1 MEFIWRTPRQVIL
14 SLAVLALLAASML
27 SAVPLL
33 SAQEAKQEVRI
44 ALFQPRTAPVLNFYG
59 TWAIQGFHLGLEYAT
74 GSKVPDNLGKLLAG
88 EEAVYPLS
96 DGRRIIVK
104 VFDTQGKPDVAI
116 ARAREAIEEWG
127 ADILAGVTFSSVAV
141 AMASIAREYEIP
153 FFVFPAAAASIT
165 QDPVFNKYMFRI
177 ARNTEQDALAM
188 IDYAVRT
195 QGFKK
200 FAFIAA
206 DYEFGWSYIESI
218 QYALIRYPGTR
229 IVDIEWVPL
238 TTTDFRPYI
247 ERALAANPDALGII
261 WAGDFSLLYRDL
273 AALGVLGRVP
283 ILGMM
288 IDLYT
293 TNFVNFCI
301 PGLEGILEN
310 LTVVTYDAYVPDRP
324 EEMYRILRE
333 MMIEENIY
341 PYDFLK
347 GHECEA
353 LDRLS
358 SARVPDLW
366 HAPAFATA
374 QFIVD
379 AIKAVPDLNV
389 DKLIAHLEGRAMETP
404 MGFTIIRPEDHQALR
419 PFYVVRYVVDDN
431 PDSETYGLL
440 IGSYVETIPIEKVTP
455 RLLTEYKPYPKRF
468 SVSINAPSTIGVVPF
483 EVMLSAVIE
492 GGTAPYT
499 CTWDLGDGFTAEG
512 LSVTHT
518 YGDPGVYTVKVECSD
533 YIGLKATASLKVAAV
548 SEQAFQTTTTAAT
561 PAETT
566 ETPTTTPTLPP
577 TTPAT
582 TTETTAPARVP
593 ASAVAAIVVAAVIAA
608 SVVTYVIARK
618 R

>member
-1 MEFIWRTPRQVIL
+1 MGSIWRAGSIWSALRHVIL
-14 SLAVLALLAASML
+14 PLALLTLLIASML
-27 SAVPLL
+27 SAVPHL
-33 SAQEAKQEVRI
+33 SAQKAKQEIKI
-44 ALFQPRTAPVLNFYG
+44 ALFQPRTAPALNFYG

-74 GSKVPDNLGKLLAG
+74 GSRVPDNLEKLLAG
-88 EEAVYPLS
+88 KEAVYPLP

-141 AMASIAREYEIP
+141 ALASIAREYKIP

-165 QDPVFNKYMFRI
+165 QDPVFNKYVFRV

-188 IDYAVRT
+188 IDYAVKT

-218 QYALIRYPGTR
+218 QYALSKYPGTR

-247 ERALAANPDALGII
+247 ERALAANPDTLGII

-273 AALGVLGRVP
+273 AALRVLGRVP
-283 ILGMM
+283 ILGIM

-324 EEMYRILRE
+324 GELYRILRE

-347 GHECEA
+347 GHVCKA
-353 LDRLS
+353 LDGLS
-358 SARVPDLW
+358 RARVPDLW

-379 AIKAVPDLNV
+379 AIEAVPDLNV

-419 PFYVVRYVVDDN
+419 PFYVVRYVIDN
-431 PDSETYGLL
+431 NPNSETYGLL

-455 RLLTEYKPYPKRF
+455 RILTMYKPYPKSF
-468 SVSINAPSTIGVVPF
+468 SVSIKVPTTIGVIPF
-483 EVMLSAVIE
+483 EVTISAVIE
-492 GGTAPYT
+492 GGTAPYK
-499 CTWDLGDGFTAEG
+499 CTWDLGDGSTAEG

-518 YGDPGVYTVKVECSD
+518 YADPGVYTVKVKCSD
-533 YIGLKATASLKVAAV
+533 YIGLTATASLEVAAV
-548 SEQAFQTTTTAAT
+548 LEQAFQAATLTPSVTAA
-561 PAETT
+561 PAGI
-566 ETPTTTPTLPP
+566 
-577 TTPAT
+577 
-582 TTETTAPARVP
+582 P
-593 ASAVAAIVVAAVIAA
+593 ASVVAAIIVAAVIVA
-608 SVVTYVIARK
+608 SVATYVVARTRWRLK
-618 R
+618 G